1 VLPSRLLL
9 RRRRRRR
16 RRERRE
22 ASGGP
27 ARPAAFVVPESR
39 AHRVAGRDDPPAASI
54 IATLR
59 ILILTPRVPWPLLD
73 GGRIAMARL
82 AQALAARADVRV
94 LSLNPRKHHA
104 SLDDVPLPIEAI
116 DIDTSR
122 VFVPLLRTEPFIVAR
137 FVSRA
142 FNQRLIDT
150 LREFAPDGVQ
160 IESPF
165 LLPYADTIRAHSDA
179 RVVLRSLNVEFR
191 VWEELARTK
200 RSLLPRAVARSLR
213 GYEIRHLDTCDAL
226 IPISHDDAN
235 DFRALGCTKPI
246 HVAPCGVPLPPLTAD
261 ESEDNTVGFIGA
273 LDYLPNQQAALW
285 IVDALWPRVL
295 ARAPHARLTISGS
308 NPPAWLRERVHAIT
322 APDAQQFIRSQS
334 VMIAPLLSGGGM
346 RIKVLEAMALGKA
359 MVATTRGAGGIDF
372 TPGRELVIA
381 DDADSFADAV
391 VRLLGDRDER
401 QRLGDAARAQVA
413 ARYDPDVIG
422 RDLLAFYETGINA
435 STTRA
440 NQNHAR
446 P

>member
-1 VLPSRLLL
+1 M
-9 RRRRRRR
+9 
-16 RRERRE
+16 
-22 ASGGP
+22 
-27 ARPAAFVVPESR
+27 
-39 AHRVAGRDDPPAASI
+39 
-54 IATLR
+54 R

-82 AQALAARADVRV
+82 AQALAKHAEVRV
-94 LSLNPRKHHA
+94 LSLNPRKHRA
-104 SLDDVPLPIEAI
+104 TLDDIPLPIEAI

-122 VFVPLLRTEPFIVAR
+122 VIGPLITALGATPFIVAR

-142 FNQRLIDT
+142 FEQRLIET
-150 LREFAPDGVQ
+150 LREFNPDVVQ

-165 LLPYADTIRAHSDA
+165 LLPYAETIRAHSDA

-191 VWEELARTK
+191 IWEELARTK
-200 RSLLPRAVARSLR
+200 HSLLARLVANSLR
-213 GYEIRHLDTCDAL
+213 RYEVRHLDTCDAL

-246 HVAPCGVPLPPLTAD
+246 HVAPCGVPLPPLGDA
-261 ESEDNTVGFIGA
+261 EPEDDTVGFIGA

-285 IVDALWPRVL
+285 IHDELRPRLPDVK
-295 ARAPHARLTISGS
+295 LTISGS

-322 APDAQQFIRSQS
+322 APDAQQFMRSQS

-372 TPGRELVIA
+372 TPGREVVIA
-381 DDADSFADAV
+381 DDADAFADAV
-391 VRLLGDRDER
+391 VRLLNDPDER
-401 QRLGDAARAQVA
+401 RRLGDAARAQVA
-413 ARYDPDVIG
+413 ARYDPDIIG

-435 STTRA
+435 STARA